1 MFYTKKWGM
10 VSSKAELYMLNRA
23 EHRFEEKQEMTTK
36 YETQKGRL
44 SISKNKG

>member
-10 VSSKAELYMLNRA
+10 VSSKAELYMLVHA
-23 EHRFEEKQEMTTK
+23 EREFERKRK
-36 YETQKGRL
+36 GVANYETQKGRL